1 MDVVSSSDDDE
12 PSSLKDALIRASRKT
27 IRNTQPASVNQADP
41 RSLKPI
47 HHSKVPRMMFP
58 NVVSFTAFHSEL
70 DALVGDSYTIKAL
83 NSGDCAVQ
91 CNTADTYRQMARHF
105 LKKGS

>member
-1 MDVVSSSDDDE
+1 
-12 PSSLKDALIRASRKT
+12 
-27 IRNTQPASVNQADP
+27 
-41 RSLKPI
+41 
-47 HHSKVPRMMFP
+47 MMFP

-91 CNTADTYRQMARHF
+91 CNTPDTYRQMARHF